1 MARNYVTLKQ
11 VIDDYKITMDA
22 DDFVSTASDTAIR
35 NIAMRGIREIGF
47 DAGKKVRSLK
57 LDVDTSN
64 DTVPLPEDFVD
75 LIKIGGVGQDGLVY
89 VFGHN
94 KNINYSQV
102 VDDPASYTD
111 SSDDPLYRESE
122 QYVSET
128 PETRVKNRSDSK
140 SATPGVSDEA
150 NPTNG
155 FDSYLFRN
163 YLYGSNLRTLYGV
176 GGGHLSG
183 EYRLNLDQNRI
194 ELKANSSVTKVVIEY
209 VADEALS
216 SNPMVHVYCEEALRC
231 YIYYKLCERKT
242 SVHAGEKARAR
253 TEYYNELRKAKAR
266 LNNFTKEEALK
277 TIRKNYKQAPK
288 Y

>member
-1 MARNYVTLKQ
+1 MARNYVTLRQ
-11 VIDDYKITMDA
+11 VLDDYKITMDG
-22 DDFVSTASDTAIR
+22 DDFVSTASDAALR
-35 NIAMRGIREIGF
+35 NIALRGVREIGF

-57 LDVDTSN
+57 LPVTTAN
-64 DTVPLPEDFVD
+64 DTVALPDDFVD
-75 LIKIGGVGQDGLVY
+75 LIKIGGVGSDGLVY

-94 KNINYSQV
+94 KNINYSQKEATDGATTDAQSDPMYRD
-102 VDDPASYTD
+102 VDAVNQP
-111 SSDDPLYRESE
+111 
-122 QYVSET
+122 VN
-128 PETRVKNRSDSK
+128 RVDSK
-140 SATPGVSDEA
+140 TKTSGVADEA

-176 GGGHLSG
+176 GGGHMTG

-194 ELKANSSVTKVVIEY
+194 ELKVNSSVDEVVIEY
-209 VADEALS
+209 VADEARS
-216 SNPMVHVYCEEALRC
+216 TDPMVHVYCEEALRC

-277 TIRKNYKQAPK
+277 TIRKNFKQAPK

>member
-1 MARNYVTLKQ
+1 MARNYVTLRQ
-11 VIDDYKITMDA
+11 VLDDYKITMDG
-22 DDFVSTASDTAIR
+22 DDFVSTVSDAALR
-35 NIAMRGIREIGF
+35 NIAMRGVREIGF

-57 LDVDTSN
+57 LPVTTSN
-64 DTVPLPEDFVD
+64 DTVTLPDDFVD
-75 LIKIGGVGQDGLVY
+75 LIKIGGVGSDGLVY

-94 KNINYSQV
+94 KNINYSQKEAA
-102 VDDPASYTD
+102 DAATTD
-111 SSDDPLYRESE
+111 AESDPLYRA
-122 QYVSET
+122 VDAVNK
-128 PETRVKNRSDSK
+128 PVNRSDSK
-140 SATPGVSDEA
+140 TKTSGVADEA

-163 YLYGSNLRTLYGV
+163 YLYGSSLRTLYGA
-176 GGGHLSG
+176 GGGQMTG

-194 ELKANSSVTKVVIEY
+194 ELKVNSSVDEVVIEY
-209 VADEALS
+209 IADEARS
-216 SNPMVHVYCEEALRC
+216 TDPMVHVYCEEALRC

-277 TIRKNYKQAPK
+277 TIRKNFKQAPK

>member
-11 VIDDYKITMDA
+11 VLDDYKITMDA
-22 DDFVSTASDTAIR
+22 DDFVSTASDVAIR
-35 NIAMRGIREIGF
+35 NVALRGIREIGF
-47 DAGKKVRSLK
+47 DAGKKVKSLK
-57 LDVDTSN
+57 IDVATAN

-75 LIKIGGVGQDGLVY
+75 LIKIGGVGSDGLVY
-89 VFGHN
+89 VFGHK
-94 KNINYSQV
+94 KNINYSQ
-102 VDDPASYTD
+102 AEGTTYTN
-111 SSDDPLYRESE
+111 SEEDPLYRVGEEITEFS
-122 QYVSET
+122 
-128 PETRVKNRSDSK
+128 PENRVLDRTDSK

-176 GGGHLSG
+176 GGGHMSG

-194 ELKANSSVTKVVIEY
+194 ELKTNSSVTQVVIEY
-209 VADEALS
+209 VADEARS

-231 YIYYKLCERKT
+231 YIYYKLCERKS

-266 LNNFTKEEALK
+266 MNNFTKEEALK

>member
-1 MARNYVTLKQ
+1 MARNYVTLRQ
-11 VIDDYKITMDA
+11 VLDDYKITMDG
-22 DDFVSTASDTAIR
+22 DDFVSTASDAALR

-57 LDVDTSN
+57 LPVTTSN
-64 DTVPLPEDFVD
+64 DTVALPDDFVD
-75 LIKIGGVGQDGLVY
+75 LIKVGGVGSDGLVY

-94 KNINYSQV
+94 KNINYSQKEV
-102 VDDPASYTD
+102 TAATTTD
-111 SSDDPLYRESE
+111 AKSNPLYRD
-122 QYVSET
+122 VDA
-128 PETRVKNRSDSK
+128 KNQPVDREDSK
-140 SATPGVSDEA
+140 SKTSGVADEA

-176 GGGHLSG
+176 GGGHMIG

-194 ELKANSSVTKVVIEY
+194 ELKVNSSVDEVVIEY
-209 VADEALS
+209 VADEARS
-216 SNPMVHVYCEEALRC
+216 TDPMVHVYCEEALRC

-277 TIRKNYKQAPK
+277 TIRKNFKQAPK

>member
-1 MARNYVTLKQ
+1 MARNYVTLRQ
-11 VIDDYKITMDA
+11 VLDDYKITMDG
-22 DDFVSTASDTAIR
+22 DDFVSTASDAALR

-57 LDVDTSN
+57 LPVTTSN
-64 DTVPLPEDFVD
+64 DTVTLPADFVD
-75 LIKIGGVGQDGLVY
+75 LIKVGGVGSDGLVY

-94 KNINYSQV
+94 KNINYSQKEV
-102 VDDPASYTD
+102 TAATTTD
-111 SSDDPLYRESE
+111 AKSDPLYRDVDAVNQPVDRE
-122 QYVSET
+122 
-128 PETRVKNRSDSK
+128 DSK
-140 SATPGVSDEA
+140 TKTSGVADEA

-163 YLYGSNLRTLYGV
+163 YLYGSNIRTLYGV
-176 GGGHLSG
+176 GGGHMIG

-194 ELKANSSVTKVVIEY
+194 ELKVNSSVDEVVIEY
-209 VADEALS
+209 VADEARS
-216 SNPMVHVYCEEALRC
+216 TDPMVHVYCEEALRC

-242 SVHAGEKARAR
+242 SVNAGEKARAR

-277 TIRKNYKQAPK
+277 TIRKNFKQAPK

>member
-1 MARNYVTLKQ
+1 MARNYVTLRQ
-11 VIDDYKITMDA
+11 VLDDYKITMDG
-22 DDFVSTASDTAIR
+22 DDFVSTASDAALR

-57 LDVDTSN
+57 LPVTTSN
-64 DTVPLPEDFVD
+64 DTVALPADFVD
-75 LIKIGGVGQDGLVY
+75 LIKVGGVGSDGLVY

-94 KNINYSQV
+94 KNINYSQKEV
-102 VDDPASYTD
+102 TAATTDDAKS
-111 SSDDPLYRESE
+111 DPLYRDVDALNKPVDRE
-122 QYVSET
+122 
-128 PETRVKNRSDSK
+128 DSK
-140 SATPGVSDEA
+140 TKTSGVADEA

-163 YLYGSNLRTLYGV
+163 YLYGSNIRTLYGV
-176 GGGHLSG
+176 GGGHMIG

-194 ELKANSSVTKVVIEY
+194 ELKVNSSVDEVVIEY
-209 VADEALS
+209 VADEARS
-216 SNPMVHVYCEEALRC
+216 TDPMVHVYCEEALRC

-242 SVHAGEKARAR
+242 SVNAGEKARAR

-277 TIRKNYKQAPK
+277 TIRKNFKQAPK

>member
-1 MARNYVTLKQ
+1 MARNYVTLRQ
-11 VIDDYKITMDA
+11 VLDDYKITMDG
-22 DDFVSTASDTAIR
+22 DDFVSTASDAALR

-47 DAGKKVRSLK
+47 DTGKKVRSLK
-57 LDVDTSN
+57 LPVTTSN
-64 DTVPLPEDFVD
+64 DTVTLPDDFVD
-75 LIKIGGVGQDGLVY
+75 LIKIGGVGSDGLVY

-94 KNINYSQV
+94 KNINYSQKEV
-102 VDDPASYTD
+102 TD
-111 SSDDPLYRESE
+111 AATTDAQDDPLYRD
-122 QYVSET
+122 VDAINK
-128 PETRVKNRSDSK
+128 PVNREDSK
-140 SATPGVSDEA
+140 SKTSGVADEA

-176 GGGHLSG
+176 GGGHMNG

-194 ELKANSSVTKVVIEY
+194 ELKVNSSVNEVVIEY
-209 VADEALS
+209 IADEARS
-216 SNPMVHVYCEEALRC
+216 TDPMVHVYCEEALRC

-277 TIRKNYKQAPK
+277 TIRKNFKQAPK

>member
-1 MARNYVTLKQ
+1 MARNYVTLRQ
-11 VIDDYKITMDA
+11 VLDDYKITMDG
-22 DDFVSTASDTAIR
+22 DDFVSTASDAALR

-57 LDVDTSN
+57 LPVTTSN
-64 DTVPLPEDFVD
+64 DTVALPDDFVD
-75 LIKIGGVGQDGLVY
+75 LIKVGGVGSDGLVY

-94 KNINYSQV
+94 KNINYSQKEV
-102 VDDPASYTD
+102 TAATTSNAK
-111 SSDDPLYRESE
+111 SDPLYRDVDAVNKPVDRE
-122 QYVSET
+122 
-128 PETRVKNRSDSK
+128 DSK
-140 SATPGVSDEA
+140 SKTSGVADEA

-176 GGGHLSG
+176 GGGHMIG

-194 ELKANSSVTKVVIEY
+194 ELKVNSSVDEVVIEY
-209 VADEALS
+209 VADEARS
-216 SNPMVHVYCEEALRC
+216 TDPMVHVYCEEALRC

-277 TIRKNYKQAPK
+277 TIRKNFKQAPK

>member
-1 MARNYVTLKQ
+1 MARNYVTLRQ
-11 VIDDYKITMDA
+11 VLDDYKITMDG
-22 DDFVSTASDTAIR
+22 DDFVSTASDAALR

-47 DAGKKVRSLK
+47 DTGKKVRSLK
-57 LDVDTSN
+57 LPVTTSN
-64 DTVPLPEDFVD
+64 DTVALPDDFVD
-75 LIKIGGVGQDGLVY
+75 LIKIGGVGSDGLVY

-94 KNINYSQV
+94 KNINYSQKEV
-102 VDDPASYTD
+102 TD
-111 SSDDPLYRESE
+111 AATTDAQDDPLYRD
-122 QYVSET
+122 VDAINK
-128 PETRVKNRSDSK
+128 PVNREDSK
-140 SATPGVSDEA
+140 SKTSGVADEA

-176 GGGHLSG
+176 GGGHMNG

-194 ELKANSSVTKVVIEY
+194 ELKVNSSVNEVVIEY
-209 VADEALS
+209 IADEARS
-216 SNPMVHVYCEEALRC
+216 TDPMVHVYCEEALRC

-277 TIRKNYKQAPK
+277 TIRKNFKQAPK

>member
-1 MARNYVTLKQ
+1 MARNYVTLRQ
-11 VIDDYKITMDA
+11 VLDDYKITMDG
-22 DDFVSTASDTAIR
+22 DDFVSTASDAALR

-57 LDVDTSN
+57 LPVTTSN
-64 DTVPLPEDFVD
+64 DTVALPADFVD
-75 LIKIGGVGQDGLVY
+75 LIKVGGVGSDGLVY

-94 KNINYSQV
+94 KNINYSQKEV
-102 VDDPASYTD
+102 TAATTTD
-111 SSDDPLYRESE
+111 AKSDPLYRDVDAVNQPVDRE
-122 QYVSET
+122 
-128 PETRVKNRSDSK
+128 DSK
-140 SATPGVSDEA
+140 TKTSGVADEA

-163 YLYGSNLRTLYGV
+163 YLYGSNIRTLYGV
-176 GGGHLSG
+176 GGGHMIG

-194 ELKANSSVTKVVIEY
+194 ELKVNSSVDEVVIEY
-209 VADEALS
+209 VADEARS
-216 SNPMVHVYCEEALRC
+216 TDPMVHVYCEEALRC

-242 SVHAGEKARAR
+242 SVNAGEKARAR

-277 TIRKNYKQAPK
+277 TIRKNFKQAPK

>member
-1 MARNYVTLKQ
+1 MARNYVTLRQ
-11 VIDDYKITMDA
+11 VLDDYKITMDG
-22 DDFVSTASDTAIR
+22 DDFVSTASDAALR

-47 DAGKKVRSLK
+47 DTGKKVRSLK
-57 LDVDTSN
+57 LPVTTSN
-64 DTVPLPEDFVD
+64 DTVALPDDFVD
-75 LIKIGGVGQDGLVY
+75 LIKIGGVGSDGLVY

-94 KNINYSQV
+94 KNINYSQKEV
-102 VDDPASYTD
+102 IDAATTD
-111 SSDDPLYRESE
+111 AQDDPLYRD
-122 QYVSET
+122 VDAINK
-128 PETRVKNRSDSK
+128 PVNREDSK
-140 SATPGVSDEA
+140 SKTSGVADEA

-176 GGGHLSG
+176 GGGHMNG

-194 ELKANSSVTKVVIEY
+194 ELKVNSSVNEVVIEY
-209 VADEALS
+209 IADEARS
-216 SNPMVHVYCEEALRC
+216 TDPMVHVYCEEALRC

-277 TIRKNYKQAPK
+277 TIRKNFKQAPK